1 MSKKWKVSLKIPD
14 KDKKK
19 KKPLPALFD
28 EQQKHGDQSQEAQ
41 MNSAWTSIVLNFYGM
56 SILLG
61 IGINFEILIL

>member
-14 KDKKK
+14 KDKK

-28 EQQKHGDQSQEAQ
+28 EQQKHGDQSQEGQ

-61 IGINFEILIL
+61 IGINFEIIIL

>member
-19 KKPLPALFD
+19 KTPLPALFD
-28 EQQKHGDQSQEAQ
+28 EQQKHGDQSQEGQ
-41 MNSAWTSIVLNFYGM
+41 MNSAWTSIVLKFYGM